1 MLSLKLAFQM
11 LRNANNIYHRKA
23 IDNRY
28 YIAFNEIQ
36 DADFDLGVAEVLM
49 KPKAVGA
56 REKAAAA
63 FNKNVKDSDRNK
75 YFEESKWSK
84 DIKISI
90 V

>member
-1 MLSLKLAFQM
+1 
-11 LRNANNIYHRKA
+11 
-23 IDNRY
+23 
-28 YIAFNEIQ
+28 
-36 DADFDLGVAEVLM
+36 M